1 MNRPLDTC
9 MEQLRQDV
17 FAFTPVLVDYRFQV
31 LGRTLARWYT
41 CFSHLVWSPLDGFV
55 ANEPS
60 LRNRAFFLSAPDHT
74 GTTSTDILGHYQIC
88 LSINLTEIRSSGLIL
103 GTIVRMEPLPNS
115 FRLLPTGDILHVGP
129 AD

>member
-60 LRNRAFFLSAPDHT
+60 LRNRAFFLSCP
-74 GTTSTDILGHYQIC
+74 
-88 LSINLTEIRSSGLIL
+88 RSHGDNFYRHFR
-103 GTIVRMEPLPNS
+103 TLPN
-115 FRLLPTGDILHVGP
+115 LPLYQSHGDQISRTYTRYDSENGAVTEQF
-129 AD
+129 